1 MIASGTARRG
11 GTSMTTGEE
20 ERAKLIQLARQFRE
34 FAEQTFDP
42 EFRARFLRTAEEL
55 ERRSQKIAEKP

>member
-1 MIASGTARRG
+1 MTSGTVRRG
-11 GTSMTTGEE
+11 GISMAIDEE
-20 ERAKLIQLARQFRE
+20 ERAKLRQLAQQFRE

-55 ERRSQKIAEKP
+55 ERRSREEF

>member
-1 MIASGTARRG
+1 MTSGTVRRSG
-11 GTSMTTGEE
+11 ISMAIDDE
-20 ERAKLIQLARQFRE
+20 ERAKLIQLAQQFRQ

-55 ERRSQKIAEKP
+55 ERRSRQDS